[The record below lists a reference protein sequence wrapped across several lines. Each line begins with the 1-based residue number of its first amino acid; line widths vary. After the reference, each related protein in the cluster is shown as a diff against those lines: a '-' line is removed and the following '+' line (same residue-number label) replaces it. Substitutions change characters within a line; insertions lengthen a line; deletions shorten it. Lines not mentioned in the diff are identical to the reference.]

1 MNMKRL
7 TALFLCLALLFTCGC
22 MSRVQRRYRAQFLT
36 LFDTVTTITGYAE
49 NEAQFTELAEKLRAK
64 LEEYHQLY
72 DIYHDYEGVNNIK
85 TINDNA
91 GVVPVQ
97 VDRRIIELLKLMIER
112 NRQTGGAVNV
122 AMGAVLSIWHD
133 YREAGLNDPENAQ
146 LPPMELLR
154 EAAGHTDIADIV
166 IDETASTVY
175 LKDPLMRLD
184 VGSTAKGYATE
195 QVALYA
201 KGLGAT
207 SLIISVGGNVR
218 TVGAKLEADSK
229 GDTRWNIG
237 IQNPDKASAQTEIL
251 HVLVNNAAIVSSGI
265 YERYYVVDG
274 VRYSHII
281 DPNTLMPSTNYLQV
295 TILCGDSG
303 TADSLSTAV
312 FNLPL
317 AEGKRLL
324 ARMDGVEAA
333 WVLPDGGIEYT
344 SGFSAYLKD

>member
-1 MNMKRL
+1 MKIKRL
-7 TALFLCLALLFTCGC
+7 TALFLCLALLFTSGC
-22 MSRVQRRYRAQFLT
+22 MPRVQRRYRAQFLS
-36 LFDTVTTITGYAE
+36 LFDTVTTITGYAQS
-49 NEAQFTELAEKLRAK
+49 EAQFTELAEKLRAK

-91 GVVPVQ
+91 GAAPVK
-97 VDRRIIELLKLMIER
+97 VDHRIIELLKLMIVR

-133 YREAGLNDPENAQ
+133 YREAGLQDPENAR

-154 EAAGHTDIADIV
+154 AAAEHTDIANIV
-166 IDETASTVY
+166 IDEAASTVY
-175 LKDPLMRLD
+175 LRDPQMRLD
-184 VGSTAKGYATE
+184 VGSTAKGYAAE

-201 KGLGAT
+201 KNLGAA
-207 SLIISVGGNVR
+207 SMLISVGGNVR
-218 TVGAKLEADSK
+218 TIGSKLEADSK

-237 IQNPDKASAQTEIL
+237 IQNPDKTSDQTEIL
-251 HVLVNNAAIVSSGI
+251 YVLVNDAAIVSSGI

-274 VRYSHII
+274 VQYSHII
-281 DPNTLMPSTNYLQV
+281 DPDTLMPSTNYLQV

-317 AEGKRLL
+317 EEGKRLL
-324 ARMDGVEAA
+324 AGMDGVEAA
-333 WVLPDGGIEYT
+333 WVLPDGSIEYT
-344 SGFSAYLKD
+344 SGFSAYVKD

>member
-1 MNMKRL
+1 MKRL
-7 TALFLCLALLFTCGC
+7 TALFLCLALLCASGC
-22 MSRVQRRYRAQFLT
+22 MPGVQRRYRAQFLT
-36 LFDTVTTITGYAE
+36 LFDTVTTITGYAQS
-49 NEAQFTELAEKLRAK
+49 EAQFTELAEKLRVK

-91 GVVPVQ
+91 GAAPVR
-97 VDRRIIELLKLMIER
+97 VDSRIIELLKLMIER
-112 NRQTGGAVNV
+112 NSQTGGAVNV

-133 YREAGLNDPENAQ
+133 YREAGLLDPENAQ
-146 LPPMELLR
+146 LPPMALLQ
-154 EAAGHTDIADIV
+154 EAAAHTDIADIV
-166 IDETASTVY
+166 IDEAASTVY
-175 LKDPLMRLD
+175 LKDPQMRLD

-201 KGLGAT
+201 ESLGAA

-218 TVGAKLEADSK
+218 TIGAKLEADSN

-237 IQNPDKASAQTEIL
+237 IQNPDKSSEKTEIM
-251 HVLVNNAAIVSSGI
+251 HVLVNDAAIVSSGI

-312 FNLPL
+312 FNLSL
-317 AEGKRLL
+317 EEGERLL
-324 ARMDGVEAA
+324 AGMDGVEAA

-344 SGFSAYLKD
+344 NGFLTYLKD